1 MSLYDIW
8 TLLVLVCGKQLVKEW
23 VDGERTIDTTSET
36 SNLDQEDWVFIQKQ
50 PFTEPI
56 WGKVVNK

>member
-36 SNLDQEDWVFIQKQ
+36 SNIDQEDWVFIEKQ